1 MSKIQR
7 ALIFGSNGQDGFYLN
22 LLLSNLGIE
31 VINVSRT
38 NAAICGS
45 VSDYHFVQKLIKEN
59 IPDYIFHFAARSS
72 TKHEFLFENH
82 ETIAT
87 GTINILESIKL
98 FSPLTR
104 VFISGSAMQFK
115 NKNLPID
122 EATEFEASSPYSIA
136 RIHSVYA
143 ARYYIKAFRLKV
155 YVGYFFNHDS
165 PLRTEQHVNQK
176 IVRAVQRIASGSTE
190 KLILGDIEVQK
201 EFNYAGDVVDA
212 VWELVNQDMISEAV
226 IGSGKAYTI
235 KDWLELCFSLK
246 KLQWQNYVVLQ
257 NHYIPEYRILL
268 SNPGVIKGIGWE
280 PKINFYQLANMMMNE

>member
-1 MSKIQR
+1 MSKKQQ

-22 LLLSNLGIE
+22 QLLSSSGIT
-31 VINVSRT
+31 VINISRT
-38 NAAICGS
+38 NAAVCGS
-45 VSDYHFVQKLIKEN
+45 VSDYNFVQKLVKEN
-59 IPDYIFHFAARSS
+59 SPDYIFHFAARSS

-82 ETIAT
+82 ETIAS
-87 GTINILESIKL
+87 GTINILESVKL
-98 FSPLTR
+98 FSPKTR

-115 NKNLPID
+115 NNNSPID
-122 EATEFEASSPYSIA
+122 ETTEFEASSPYSLA

-143 ARYYIKAFRLKV
+143 ARSYIKTFRLKV

-190 KLILGDIEVQK
+190 KLILGNIEVQK
-201 EFNYAGDVVDA
+201 EFNYAGDIVDA
-212 VWELVNQDMISEAV
+212 VWKLVNQDMITEAV

-235 KDWLELCFSLK
+235 KNWLEFCFSLK
-246 KLQWQNYVVLQ
+246 KLQWQDYVLLQ

-268 SNPGVIKGIGWE
+268 SNPGVIKGMGWE